1 MTTTMFVVVLVLA
14 AVVCLLLA
22 NARFPHRCE
31 GMVVRSTTMG
41 LSQKQCTCVAV
52 NGRIYC
58 EAHLRVMNDG
68 VKRC

>member
-1 MTTTMFVVVLVLA
+1 MTTQIVVALLVLA

-31 GMVVRSTTMG
+31 GVVIRSTTMG
-41 LSQKQCTCVAV
+41 LSQKQCTCIAV

-58 EAHLRVMNDG
+58 EAHLRAMNDG
-68 VKRC
+68 AK